1 MESIQKTGGT
11 DMEGLADNEMRLTF
25 LSVSQ
30 NEGFA
35 RACAAAFAAQLNPTV
50 EELSDI
56 RTAVSEAVTN
66 AIIHGYEDGL
76 GQITLA
82 CGIYGKTFVA
92 EVADEGKGIENIEL
106 ARQPFYTSRP
116 ELERSGMGFTVME
129 AFMEEV
135 AIESAPGSGT
145 RVTMR
150 KTIGRKSEP

>member
-1 MESIQKTGGT
+1 M
-11 DMEGLADNEMRLTF
+11 ADNQMRLQF
-25 LSVSQ
+25 ASLSQ

-35 RACAAAFAAQLNPTV
+35 RSCAAAFATQMNPTI

-66 AIIHGYEDGL
+66 AIIHGYENGSGTVRLDCTIDGDL
-76 GQITLA
+76 FTAVVHDDGV
-82 CGIYGKTFVA
+82 GIG
-92 EVADEGKGIENIEL
+92 DIEQ

-135 AIESAPGSGT
+135 VVESAAGSGT
-145 RVTMR
+145 TVTLKKR
-150 KTIGRKSEP
+150 IGRRSEP